1 MTAAVF
7 AADAIAVGSP
17 AGRRI
22 SLQHAVVTF
31 LLIEVALLFL
41 CGIAPRFYLE
51 AFGASAVTQEQF
63 EAQLEAAAI
72 GVVVYLICAR
82 LYPVYSPSLILDAR
96 LNIKRLIL
104 VVVATFSTL
113 VAIAAANKTTQNYS
127 RLWFHVWAIS
137 ALELLLLARLCGV
150 MWVKGKLQRGAC
162 IFRALSIGLGARP
175 LTNEQLLLYS
185 SNQTRTVRCYTLAAT
200 ADIEAL
206 AATIRNEGVDQ
217 VYISAPWN
225 LMPDLARKITKL
237 RFLAV
242 DIFLYCDEDRLRGEV
257 LNVRDLGAGLAF
269 QAGFCPIAGWDRLTK
284 RVEDIVA
291 SLLGLALT
299 SPLLALT
306 AIAIRLESPGPIFFR
321 QTREGLNGTHFELLK
336 FRSMHADKTDPHATK
351 QTSQN
356 DDRVTRV
363 GRIIRRLSIDEL
375 PQLFNVLEGSMSLVG
390 PRPHALRTRAE
401 GRALEEVVDYY
412 ASRHRVKSGITGW
425 AQVNGLRG
433 ELDSIEKLK
442 ARVDH
447 DLYYIQNWSIWF
459 DIKIMMRTAS
469 LVLFDRKAY

>member
-1 MTAAVF
+1 M
-7 AADAIAVGSP
+7 
-17 AGRRI
+17 
-22 SLQHAVVTF
+22 
-31 LLIEVALLFL
+31 
-41 CGIAPRFYLE
+41 APGFYLE

-63 EAQLEAAAI
+63 QAQLEAAAI

-113 VAIAAANKTTQNYS
+113 VAIAAATKTTQNYS

-175 LTNEQLLLYS
+175 LTPEQLLLYS
-185 SNQTRTVRCYTLAAT
+185 SNQTRTVRSSTLAAT

-206 AATIRNEGVDQ
+206 AATIRGEGVDQ
-217 VYISAPWN
+217 VYISAPWSF
-225 LMPDLARKITKL
+225 MPELASKITKL

-242 DIFLYCDEDRLRGEV
+242 DIFLYCDDDRLRGEV
-257 LNVRDLGAGLAF
+257 LNVRDLGEGLAF

-284 RVEDIVA
+284 RCGDIVA
-291 SLLGLALT
+291 SLFALAVT
-299 SPLLALT
+299 SPLLALI
-306 AIAIRLESPGPIFFR
+306 AIAIKLESAGPILFR
-321 QTREGLNGTHFELLK
+321 QVREGLNGTHFELLK
-336 FRSMHADKTDPHATK
+336 FRSMYADKTDPDATK

-363 GRIIRRLSIDEL
+363 GWIIRRLSIDEL

-401 GRALEEVVDYY
+401 GRALEEAVDYY

-459 DIKIMMRTAS
+459 DIKIIIRTVS